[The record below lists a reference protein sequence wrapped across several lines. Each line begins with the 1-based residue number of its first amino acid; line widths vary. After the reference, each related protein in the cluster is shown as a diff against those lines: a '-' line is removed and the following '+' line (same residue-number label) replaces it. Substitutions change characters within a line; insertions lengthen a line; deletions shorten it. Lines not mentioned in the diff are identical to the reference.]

1 MPGRCAHDR
10 VGPSL
15 RRGRTSAAGSD
26 VRWPCLRSGQRR
38 PRQVPRGDGFACPPE
53 TSKARANA
61 KRLVPLRA
69 RLELASFLR
78 RVAKNDETRHVRLRC
93 RPAHRAITARGA
105 SRHAGV
111 QRRIRPG
118 ATPRAPPSEGGDPCN
133 RGSSGGGPSG
143 RSSPLSAPR
152 SRRPPRCPSSM
163 GMAGAGSPA
172 CTAKAQPKSTAT
184 PCSTRRSGTGTS
196 IRGYR
201 PVRVPRGVGRGPA
214 GSRPLQ

>member
-15 RRGRTSAAGSD
+15 RRRGTAAAGSR

-38 PRQVPRGDGFACPPE
+38 PRQVPRGDGFAYPLE

-61 KRLVPLRA
+61 KRLVSLRA

-93 RPAHRAITARGA
+93 RPAHRAITAPGA
-105 SRHAGV
+105 SRRAGV

-118 ATPRAPPSEGGDPCN
+118 ATPRAPRAEGGDPCN
-133 RGSSGGGPSG
+133 REISGGGPSG

-152 SRRPPRCPSSM
+152 SSWFPQGQEPRHQQDQHHHATGLAWASASASSLTIPHPTSLP
-163 GMAGAGSPA
+163 APCLVSPA
-172 CTAKAQPKSTAT
+172 HQP
-184 PCSTRRSGTGTS
+184 
-196 IRGYR
+196 IRG
-201 PVRVPRGVGRGPA
+201 
-214 GSRPLQ
+214 S